1 MSTTTDVTIPYT
13 QYRSLYENTAAH
25 FGEISA
31 RSLNGFGHSLI
42 AGYPIPGRLH
52 PGDNIG
58 RLLCQVWTVRPD
70 STGLALA
77 AYMVALNR
85 ECDRQEVARPGF
97 DAVVRGLPLA
107 INENEFPGVDVAQLI
122 ATVRRE
128 VPEYYSDHS

>member
-1 MSTTTDVTIPYT
+1 MSTTNDVTIPYT
-13 QYRSLYENTAAH
+13 QYRSLYENAAGH
-25 FGEISA
+25 FGEIAA
-31 RSLNGFGHSLI
+31 RSLAHSGQFI
-42 AGYPIPGRLH
+42 N

-77 AYMVALNR
+77 AYMVALNK
-85 ECDRQEVARPGF
+85 ECDRLEVDRPGL

-107 INENEFPGVDVAQLI
+107 INENEFPDVDAAQLI

>member
-31 RSLNGFGHSLI
+31 RSLAHSGQFI
-42 AGYPIPGRLH
+42 N

-77 AYMVALNR
+77 AYMVALNK

-107 INENEFPGVDVAQLI
+107 INENEFPDVDVATLI
-122 ATVRRE
+122 STVRRE
-128 VPEYYSDHS
+128 VPEYYSDLS